1 MVAIAVH
8 QIAAILFEL
17 DTSLHK
23 DDGITEWT
31 PPESD
36 SLYWDWHPNG
46 PLPTL
51 FHHDWY
57 VNHDQYPRGVADM
70 VGYWAEARI
79 LGGVVL
85 FDRRKPDTEPCAESG
100 TDFKVDPDAIF
111 FHSDRKGVTYRIYQL
126 LPEQRTAL
134 LDFLIA
140 EPLPPSPLPILANR
154 DNRIRVDPEEP
165 IELTGIYRD
174 LWERKE
180 IQPGMGDRRNRD
192 VMDRTDYPTRQDF
205 GGARRRAL
213 ARRQRLRD
221 ADIWDY

>member
-1 MVAIAVH
+1 MVANAVH

-17 DTSLHK
+17 DTSLHE
-23 DDGITEWT
+23 DDNITEWA

-36 SLYWDWHPNG
+36 SLYWKWHPNG

-51 FHHDWY
+51 FHHNWY
-57 VNHDQYPRGVADM
+57 VNYDQYPRGVADM

-85 FDRRKPDTEPCAESG
+85 FDRRKPDAEPCADSG
-100 TDFKVDPDAIF
+100 TDFMVDPDAIF

-126 LPEQRTAL
+126 LPEQRNAL
-134 LDFLIA
+134 LDFLMS
-140 EPLPPSPLPILANR
+140 EPLPPCPFPILASR
-154 DNRIRVDPEEP
+154 DNLIRVDPEEP
-165 IELTGIYRD
+165 IEGTRIYRD

-192 VMDRTDYPTRQDF
+192 VIDRTDYPTRQDF

-213 ARRQRLRD
+213 ERRQRLRD
-221 ADIWDY
+221 ADIYDY